1 MATAPR
7 GVLCLVGPATTTT
20 TTSRRTR
27 ILHMLIRSDRSSSTS
42 AAGRGALG
50 LFAHPTAA
58 ASTRSRSR
66 TTLSTTSPFFFATD
80 TTSSLETPSNT
91 TSRFFFSTPTTSL
104 ESSASTDN
112 NNKDNDNEKK
122 RIVFLGTPDVAA
134 DCLQKI
140 HQASLLQNNDSASS
154 SCSFEVVRV
163 VTQPPKRRKRN
174 GSKLEASPVA
184 KVAERLGIPV
194 LCPEKANDD
203 DFLQELQHVV
213 QPHLCITAAYGQYL
227 PKRFLAT
234 PTLGTI
240 NIHPSLLPRW
250 RGASPVQRSLE
261 AGDNP
266 VGVTLLF
273 TVSKMDAGPII
284 AQKEQYVSDET
295 DTATTVLPMLFDVG
309 TNLLLEALPDILSGK
324 INMNDT
330 SATTTIQQQDESM
343 VVNAAIIQSS
353 EAELKVWQESATTC
367 HNRLRGFSIWPGA
380 FMYLKVGDDDD
391 RIMKVKVIQ
400 TRVVPRD
407 ENDPPVELT
416 DKVELGPTKKSGL
429 YVVCYDGSIL
439 ELLAVQPATRKAFA
453 ARDFQNGYPG
463 ETIRWVK
470 TPADQLKDPA
480 KYNSRVKTWY
490 YQI

>member
-1 MATAPR
+1 LTK
-7 GVLCLVGPATTTT
+7 
-20 TTSRRTR
+20 
-27 ILHMLIRSDRSSSTS
+27 
-42 AAGRGALG
+42 
-50 LFAHPTAA
+50 
-58 ASTRSRSR
+58 
-66 TTLSTTSPFFFATD
+66 SPFFFATE
-80 TTSSLETPSNT
+80 TATKSLESSSSSSSNT
-91 TSRFFFSTPTTSL
+91 TNRFFFSTTATS
-104 ESSASTDN
+104 SSSTDN
-112 NNKDNDNEKK
+112 NNNSNSNNNNEKK

-134 DCLQKI
+134 DCLLKI
-140 HQASLLQNNDSASS
+140 HEASLQQHN
-154 SCSFEVVRV
+154 SCNFEVVRV

-203 DFLQELQHVV
+203 DFLQELQNVV
-213 QPHLCITAAYGQYL
+213 RPHLCITAAYGQYL

-240 NIHPSLLPRW
+240 NVHPSLLPRW

-284 AQKEQYVSDET
+284 AQKEQVVNDET

-309 TNLLLEALPDILSGK
+309 TNLLLDELPDILSGEISMK
-324 INMNDT
+324 TGAI
-330 SATTTIQQQDESM
+330 QQDESK
-343 VVNAAIIQSS
+343 VVNAAMIQSS
-353 EAELKVWQESATTC
+353 EGELKVWQESATTC
-367 HNRLRGFSIWPGA
+367 HNRLRGFSMWPGA
-380 FMYLKVGDDDD
+380 FLYLKVGDDDD
-391 RIMKVKVIQ
+391 NSNRIMKVKVIQ

-407 ENDPPVELT
+407 ENAPLPVEELT
-416 DKVELGPTKKSGL
+416 DKVVLGPTKKSGL

-439 ELLAVQPATRKAFA
+439 ELLVVQPATRKAFA

-463 ETIRWVK
+463 EMIRWVK
-470 TPADQLKDPA
+470 TPADQLDDPV
-480 KYNSRVKTWY
+480 KYNSRGRS
-490 YQI
+490 